1 MYSKIRLD
9 AIAKEKAKDLHDELY
24 PKNLGDAAKVK
35 AIEVR
40 LVIIAKYEGM
50 ATILRELGANV
61 RKIEE
66 IINEEIR
73 HMTS

>member
-1 MYSKIRLD
+1 MCDKTRFNI
-9 AIAKEKAKDLHDELY
+9 IAKKKAEDLRDELY